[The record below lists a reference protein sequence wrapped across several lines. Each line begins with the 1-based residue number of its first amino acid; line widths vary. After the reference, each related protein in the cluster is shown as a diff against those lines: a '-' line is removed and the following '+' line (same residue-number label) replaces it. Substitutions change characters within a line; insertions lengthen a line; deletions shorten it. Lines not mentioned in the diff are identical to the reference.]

1 MIRKSTA
8 IVIKSFSYSDTSL
21 ISRILLDTGE
31 KISIMI
37 RGAKSMKS
45 NKTALFQSMN
55 LIRMDYY
62 YRETREM
69 QMFKEGNLID
79 GFAHLKNNFETI
91 KYGLCIVDI
100 IDKALPKQYKDPQMF
115 DIAYKCLALIND
127 KQDYKIIFIY
137 FLLSF
142 SHYNGYSIN
151 ELQFNSLKSDEA
163 LNLFMMNKYKN
174 VLESMVGIEC
184 DQLIKK
190 LLSFIQSHIAEI
202 KNVKSLQFVN

>member
-1 MIRKSTA
+1 M
-8 IVIKSFSYSDTSL
+8 
-21 ISRILLDTGE
+21 
-31 KISIMI
+31 
-37 RGAKSMKS
+37 
-45 NKTALFQSMN
+45 
-55 LIRMDYY
+55 
-62 YRETREM
+62 
-69 QMFKEGNLID
+69 
-79 GFAHLKNNFETI
+79 
-91 KYGLCIVDI
+91 
-100 IDKALPKQYKDPQMF
+100 
-115 DIAYKCLALIND
+115 

-184 DQLIKK
+184 NQLIKK
-190 LLSFIQSHIAEI
+190 LLSFIQSHIEEI